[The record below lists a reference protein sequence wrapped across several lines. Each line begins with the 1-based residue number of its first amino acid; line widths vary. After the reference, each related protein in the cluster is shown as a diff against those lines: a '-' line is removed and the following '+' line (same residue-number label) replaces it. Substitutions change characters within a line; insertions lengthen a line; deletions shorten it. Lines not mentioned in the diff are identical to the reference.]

1 MVLQCALVRR
11 WLCVGE
17 GSKAERAVGKD
28 AFVGPVDEL
37 TAKCILCPGVSP
49 FRVIHAKITS

>member
-1 MVLQCALVRR
+1 M
-11 WLCVGE
+11 GE